1 MLSNF
6 ELLKKNIQLAQNNVI
21 NVVSTAT
28 TNRNCLG
35 CSNIFSPLPFGWDV
49 LLCLGTSET
58 RDKAAIKLGLM
69 YTYRQQA
76 EGLQSPE

>member
-1 MLSNF
+1 MSLTWSP
-6 ELLKKNIQLAQNNVI
+6 LLPQTEIA
-21 NVVSTAT
+21 SD
-28 TNRNCLG
+28 G

-69 YTYRQQA
+69 YAYRQQA